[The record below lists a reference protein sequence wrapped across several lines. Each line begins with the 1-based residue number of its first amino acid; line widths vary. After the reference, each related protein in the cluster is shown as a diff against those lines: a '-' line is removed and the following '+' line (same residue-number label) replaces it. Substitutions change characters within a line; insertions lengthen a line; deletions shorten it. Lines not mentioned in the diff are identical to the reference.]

1 MTDERSYSTGE
12 LYDLTLSL
20 KDATELGFARV
31 DRRFA
36 DMEQRFYRV
45 DERFDHLECRL
56 IRIDDRLSVIENQNV
71 AVRLQDHELR
81 ISRLE
86 GRP

>member
-1 MTDERSYSTGE
+1 
-12 LYDLTLSL
+12 
-20 KDATELGFARV
+20 
-31 DRRFA
+31 
-36 DMEQRFYRV
+36 MEQRFYRV
-45 DERFDHLECRL
+45 DERFDHLERRL